1 MGMMHFSW
9 AWNSKIWDGMSISSS
24 LGLPDAE
31 FTPIQE

>member
-9 AWNSKIWDGMSISSS
+9 AWNSKIWDGMSISFS